1 MSAVGIPVLAGWSGG
16 TGDRDEAGLGLD
28 QHVVGLALLELAAH
42 PESRYP
48 DRDEFGP
55 LRTQFVRPQTQ
66 TVCRPGGEILDED
79 VGTVDQTAHDRTAL
93 RGLEVDRDR
102 LLAAV
107 EPDEMRPGAVHDV
120 VVTARE
126 VAAVDAFHLDH
137 PRAEVGEIAGG
148 QRRCNRLLDG
158 DDGESLQR
166 QAHDDFLL
174 AWRTNPPPMISRW
187 ISLVP
192 S

>member
-1 MSAVGIPVLAGWSGG
+1 
-16 TGDRDEAGLGLD
+16 
-28 QHVVGLALLELAAH
+28 
-42 PESRYP
+42 
-48 DRDEFGP
+48 
-55 LRTQFVRPQTQ
+55 
-66 TVCRPGGEILDED
+66 
-79 VGTVDQTAHDRTAL
+79 
-93 RGLEVDRDR
+93 
-102 LLAAV
+102 
-107 EPDEMRPGAVHDV
+107 MRPGAVHDV
-120 VVTARE
+120 VVTAGE

-137 PRAEVGEIAGG
+137 PRAEVSEIAGG
-148 QRRCNRLLDG
+148 QRCRNRLLDG